1 MNSGWGRTVPVFV
14 WGWGGPGFVFW
25 PGLFHLVCFGVKKR
39 GPRFL
44 RESPESLYGCFVGGV
59 ELTSSVLVRQR
70 FLAPGRLS
78 TACGLVGRES
88 R

>member
-1 MNSGWGRTVPVFV
+1 MFM
-14 WGWGGPGFVFW
+14 WGWGGPGSVFW

-39 GPRFL
+39 GPRLL

-59 ELTSSVLVRQR
+59 EFTSVLVRQR
-70 FLAPGRLS
+70 FLVLGRLS
-78 TACGLVGRES
+78 IACGLVGREF